1 MCFHLLDGLSCAP
14 LAQSSVEYIHGTLKL
29 HEFHF
34 SLVFFFFHYVTHRKE
49 VGQTRWVQ
57 VNFLLCLQDDSDNL
71 PCARPDAMSEET
83 LTQALE
89 SRGLDASGTAQER
102 VARLELA
109 DRSE

>member
-1 MCFHLLDGLSCAP
+1 MNSIFLWMFF
-14 LAQSSVEYIHGTLKL
+14 Q
-29 HEFHF
+29 
-34 SLVFFFFHYVTHRKE
+34 FFFHYMTHRKG

-89 SRGLDASGTAQER
+89 SRGLDVSGTAQER